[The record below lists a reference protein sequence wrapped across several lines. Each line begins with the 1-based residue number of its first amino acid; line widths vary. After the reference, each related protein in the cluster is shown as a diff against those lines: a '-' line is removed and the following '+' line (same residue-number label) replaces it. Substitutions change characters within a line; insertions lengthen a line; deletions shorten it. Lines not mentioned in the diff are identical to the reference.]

1 MGAGRLR
8 EIGAHEPV
16 LPDKERGSKVV
27 ICMREFKNDAAG
39 AAPYSLLGLCDFV
52 KYEGSRPMNITWK
65 LERAIPA
72 KYLRKTGK
80 LVV

>member
-1 MGAGRLR
+1 
-8 EIGAHEPV
+8 
-16 LPDKERGSKVV
+16 
-27 ICMREFKNDAAG
+27 MREFKNDAAG

-65 LERAIPA
+65 LKRAIPA

>member
-1 MGAGRLR
+1 
-8 EIGAHEPV
+8 
-16 LPDKERGSKVV
+16 
-27 ICMREFKNDAAG
+27 
-39 AAPYSLLGLCDFV
+39 V